1 MQVQSIANLTAVSL
15 PASESLKASEGVS
28 SFAKLMSA
36 AMQSNPDY
44 NVDYANA
51 AILSKRSQ
59 DYAANLAG
67 QNVMAKDPVDVAS
80 WLNSHNQLSTALSKP
95 QDSKLQ
101 LPPVLTVQTQE
112 LKDPALQDTKAVA
125 VEKPMKAKSAA
136 YLDANGKPTADIK
149 LAIQGAKN
157 DLDSKVNELLGFSDN
172 DFELGG
178 KLYGKLKSG
187 EIVSWH
193 NNAENKA
200 KLSAMVKQAAEK
212 FGLPAD
218 TTNLMPTVMIKPLVD
233 NQVALAGR
241 ASLKPDY
248 AKFPDTVVGRSEAF
262 HKWQTS
268 SKYFVE
274 PLNYSSLDHYVN
286 AQSAASLNRLT
297 DEVNCYKGF
306 GVDVLTPESTHI
318 PSSHALSLA
327 RLNALQGQGA
337 GDDVQ
342 VKANWFGTTV
352 ENYEKAMR
360 GEVNSVKLE
369 SPLKRLAA
377 EVARAASILKPEE
390 VAKQY
395 PKVFGENGLA
405 AKFPDTFSS
414 ASNEFKSWMQKN
426 FPASLE
432 YESTL
437 KSKVG

>member
-1 MQVQSIANLTAVSL
+1 MQVQSITNLKSVA
-15 PASESLKASEGVS
+15 PAAADSSKLSEVGN
-28 SFAKLMSA
+28 SFAKLMSEA
-36 AMQSNPDY
+36 IQSNPDY
-44 NVDYANA
+44 NLDYVIAAKTSQPVQDNA
-51 AILSKRSQ
+51 VNI
-59 DYAANLAG
+59 AAP
-67 QNVMAKDPVDVAS
+67 NVQTQAALDVSS
-80 WLNSHNQLSTALSKP
+80 WLDSHSQLSAALSKSTEP
-95 QDSKLQ
+95 A
-101 LPPVLTVQTQE
+101 VQE
-112 LKDPALQDTKAVA
+112 AKSNAI
-125 VEKPMKAKSAA
+125 EKPSQAKSLP
-136 YLDANGKPTADIK
+136 YLDANGQPTKDIK

-157 DLDSKVNELLGFSDN
+157 ELDSKVNDLLGFKND

-178 KLYGKLKSG
+178 KLYGKLKSD

-200 KLSAMVKQAAEK
+200 KLGAMVKQAAEK

-262 HKWQTS
+262 QNWQTS
-268 SKYFVE
+268 SKYYVD
-274 PLNYSSLDHYVN
+274 PLQYSKLDDYVN

-306 GVDVLTPESTHI
+306 GVDVLAPESTHI

-327 RLNALQGQGA
+327 RLNALQGRGA

-342 VKANWFGTTV
+342 VKANWFGTSI
-352 ENYEKAMR
+352 ENYEKAVR
-360 GEVNSVKLE
+360 GESNAVKLE
-369 SPLKRLAA
+369 SPLQRLAS
-377 EVARAASILKPEE
+377 EVARAASVLKPEE

-414 ASNEFKSWMQKN
+414 ASNEFKTWMQKN

-437 KSKVG
+437 KSKA